1 MRLPGGAGTA
11 ARRPAARRPSGVAV
25 RRQAQQGRARAAP
38 ARRPGGR
45 RRGGQVATAVRRR
58 AGRRYGAWWPAGAAH
73 DGAAEGRVAVRPGE
87 HRAAAMRRPRRR
99 AAGQCRQRG
108 GYEGVRPGGAGATAA
123 AGAASCPSIR
133 WRRGRASARSAATRQ
148 PALPSTAFSPFFFVS
163 FFFSSPFS
171 FFFGAC
177 TIPAVLRAVRPGR
190 RGMVRRPDKACAG
203 VADSQAAPAR
213 GTAARPC
220 AGAAMRVS
228 EADET
233 SGRWRDAP
241 VRRQA
246 RRPRAWAALA
256 PVRPSTRASADGEV
270 DGRRGGAVRGG
281 RRRGERLSGGA
292 AQQAVGRRGGMGSRM
307 RPMHGEVRPSR
318 YRCAWCN
325 LAITQCWRDA
335 WLVPMRFVN
344 HAGDFLAA
352 SKGLATNR
360 QDAGDFKS
368 AMVVHSLFHLFMF
381 SDGPN

>member
-1 MRLPGGAGTA
+1 M
-11 ARRPAARRPSGVAV
+11 
-25 RRQAQQGRARAAP
+25 
-38 ARRPGGR
+38 
-45 RRGGQVATAVRRR
+45 
-58 AGRRYGAWWPAGAAH
+58 
-73 DGAAEGRVAVRPGE
+73 RPGE

-108 GYEGVRPGGAGATAA
+108 GYEGVQPGGAGATTA

-292 AQQAVGRRGGMGSRM
+292 ARQAVGRRGGMGSR
-307 RPMHGEVRPSR
+307 RAGGARIASLSFSFAFLLLFLFGHGASVAVARHLAECGRCTARCGHLATVVHGATLLSHNVGVMHG
-318 YRCAWCN
+318 
-325 LAITQCWRDA
+325 
-335 WLVPMRFVN
+335 
-344 HAGDFLAA
+344 
-352 SKGLATNR
+352 
-360 QDAGDFKS
+360 
-368 AMVVHSLFHLFMF
+368 
-381 SDGPN
+381 